1 MPRRQGSETTAA
13 PEPTAAQAAAASQAG
28 VHSTPNPLKNAYF
41 GEQHVHTAYSLDA
54 YIGGARLTPDG
65 AYRFA
70 KGEEVDVGGQKLR
83 LRRPLDWAA
92 VTDHAEYIGE
102 MYSTMTPGAPGHDS
116 ELLQQ
121 LRGLESAEE
130 REKWFM
136 QIVIGRRNVAK
147 PQHPPFYAG
156 VETEK
161 AGWKDIVSAA
171 ERNYEPGRFTT
182 IPAFE
187 WSAGPKGANLHRNVF
202 FRSTNVPDKVVSSF
216 DIGREDGLW
225 QWMDGLEKAGMQVLA
240 IPHNSNASKGA
251 MFAAVDPAGKPID
264 RAYAEMRSRFEPL
277 VEMMQIKGNS
287 EVHRAFWPNDEFADF
302 ENADS
307 IQEFSERKF
316 SRQNFVRDAII
327 QGLAWQQSLGVNPFH
342 YGFVGGSDS
351 HNGTPG
357 NTAEDNF
364 IAGGHGA
371 ADATVDRRRKG
382 CDRWL
387 DQGEGPEPGD
397 AHRRVGRAE
406 HARGNLGRA
415 EEARDVRD
423 QRHADPCAVL
433 RRRGPFRQGR
443 GPGGTGEERLCAW
456 RADGRYAS
464 GVEQAT
470 DVHRACDEGSRRSQ
484 PRSHTDHQGL
494 GGRWRRASREDRRR
508 GLVGWPQAWR
518 GRHSCRAS
526 AIPWTRRPP
535 RTPIRSA
542 VPNWSATG
550 PTTSSIRSST
560 RSITRA

>member
-1 MPRRQGSETTAA
+1 MHAARPAPVRLVGPALAIAAVGVLASLAGCRGGKEQETAA
-13 PEPTAAQAAAASQAG
+13 EPEPTAAKAAAASQAG
-28 VHSTPNPLKNAYF
+28 VRTTPNPLKNAYF

-116 ELLQQ
+116 ELLRQ

-225 QWMDGLEKAGMQVLA
+225 QWMDGLEKDGMQVLA

-307 IQEFSERKF
+307 IQDFSERKF
-316 SRQNFVRDAII
+316 SRQNFVRDASHP
-327 QGLAWQQSLGVNPFH
+327 GPRLAAVAGSEPISLWL
-342 YGFVGGSDS
+342 
-351 HNGTPG
+351 
-357 NTAEDNF
+357 
-364 IAGGHGA
+364 
-371 ADATVDRRRKG
+371 RRR
-382 CDRWL
+382 
-387 DQGEGPEPGD
+387 
-397 AHRRVGRAE
+397 
-406 HARGNLGRA
+406 LGQP
-415 EEARDVRD
+415 
-423 QRHADPCAVL
+423 QRHAGQHGRGQFHRRRSRL
-433 RRRGPFRQGR
+433 RRMRPSTGGAQVRSAAGSRERTRTRGRSPAC
-443 GPGGTGEERLCAW
+443 GPGR
-456 RADGRYAS
+456 
-464 GVEQAT
+464 
-470 DVHRACDEGSRRSQ
+470 
-484 PRSHTDHQGL
+484 
-494 GGRWRRASREDRRR
+494 
-508 GLVGWPQAWR
+508 
-518 GRHSCRAS
+518 
-526 AIPWTRRPP
+526 
-535 RTPIRSA
+535 
-542 VPNWSATG
+542 
-550 PTTSSIRSST
+550 
-560 RSITRA
+560 TRARKSGTR